1 MFKSRYTP
9 DEMMVAVNAL
19 RGGIGI
25 RATAAAIKRSQHNLR
40 DRIAHGA
47 AIIGGGARPRSAID
61 KQCVELFKARESN
74 EIGLDAVNALVD
86 ISKDANSGARLGAAR
101 ALAQAFHPRFGSKGG
116 GAFYDAL
123 QFQALFDE
131 ANRARIDAQDRADV
145 LQAHIEAH
153 CLARHCAEFTPDD
166 EAQVLARNRAD
177 RLRAAGYATPEQHA
191 KDELDALVDEH
202 QQGAGA
208 NHAELSDTD
217 VFDW

>member
-1 MFKSRYTP
+1 MFKAPYSK
-9 DEMMVAVNAL
+9 DDMAVAVNAL
-19 RGGIGI
+19 RGGVGI
-25 RATAAAIKRSQHNLR
+25 RATAAAIGRSHDNLR
-40 DRIAHGA
+40 ARIARGA
-47 AIIGGGARPRSAID
+47 ELVGGGARPRKAIE

-101 ALAQAFHPRFGSKGG
+101 ALAQAFHPRFGGKG

-123 QFQALFDE
+123 AFQALFDE

-145 LQAHIEAH
+145 LQAHIAAH
-153 CLARHCAEFTPDD
+153 CAAAHCAEFTPDD
-166 EAQVLARNRAD
+166 EAKVLARNRAD

-191 KDELDALVDEH
+191 KDEIEALVDEH

-208 NHAELSDTD
+208 NHAEHSDSD
-217 VFDW
+217 AFYW